1 MKLNFKTNIMK
12 VVLEK
17 EDVLKLIYNA
27 LCNGGLIELS
37 CSGVEL
43 NIERNQYDSAKER
56 LKQRVSSTICREDV
70 WMEVFQTNGLTFIDE
85 EGGDDEIHLT
95 LDLALANLQE
105 AIDTDLTNERFSYIT
120 DSLKEDGQDDAFTH
134 SHILQMALYQDVI
147 FG

>member
-1 MKLNFKTNIMK
+1 MK

-17 EDVLKLIYNA
+17 DDVLKLIYNA
-27 LCNGGLIELS
+27 LCNGGLYELGL
-37 CSGVEL
+37 SGVYFNL
-43 NIERNQYDSAKER
+43 DKHKYNSAKES

-134 SHILQMALYQDVI
+134 SNILQMALYKDVI